1 MKRLCMLLA
10 LCGVLAVGCS
20 EWDFH
25 LTGGSGKPSG
35 KPSGDENNTSD
46 VVFDVESESIITV
59 NVDAAGGNVDIHLST
74 NIEYSVNI
82 AEEAQSWV
90 SLAESRADVRE
101 EVVTFV
107 VAPNEEMATRVA
119 RVTFNDAEG
128 KVLYNLNLSQKGSVE
143 AAPFF
148 NLTGETEFSFEAE
161 GGNVAVSIET
171 NIDFEVVVAEDAAAW
186 LGVAEALADR
196 VVFAISANDSYESRS
211 AEVQFI
217 DVDGAV
223 LATIAFSQK
232 GLVEDNGDQIF
243 NFNIIDSYVVEHTG
257 GNIMIAVSTNIDYK
271 VSIPEAA
278 QAWIT
283 LSETRGEV
291 VTEVLTFVVA
301 ANNTS
306 EERSA
311 EVLFTDAADVALQ
324 SFTITQKGMNREGNI
339 VFADEDV
346 KAVCV
351 KKYDVDGDGEVSYQ
365 EAEWVTYIPNRFF
378 SSSVSSNMNTFDEL
392 KYFINVSSIHSEAF
406 YSCTNLTSIT
416 FPDSLQSIGEM
427 AFYGCKGL
435 TTFNM
440 PKGVNYIY
448 SDAFRGCDNLKRV
461 YVSDL
466 TAWCKVEFENAYA
479 NPLYYGAY
487 LFVNDVFITELTIPT
502 GITAIKAFAF
512 FNCDSLKKLTI
523 PAGVTS
529 IGKSAFNGCDVLSEV
544 SLPNTLTSI
553 GGYVFCNCLG
563 LREIALPESLTTI
576 GSYAFAYSGL
586 TTITIPASV
595 TSIADSAFYD
605 CGELR
610 YVYCTATTPPTIS
623 GSNAF
628 YGNASS
634 RKIYVPTAS
643 VDAYKKAAGW
653 SSYASSIYG
662 YDFN

>member
-1 MKRLCMLLA
+1 M
-10 LCGVLAVGCS
+10 GCS

-46 VVFDVESESIITV
+46 VVFDVEGESIITV
-59 NVDAAGGNVDIHLST
+59 NVDAAGGNVDINLST

-148 NLTGETEFSFEAE
+148 NLNGETEFSFEAE

-243 NFNIIDSYVVEHTG
+243 NFSIIDSYVVEHTG

-351 KKYDVDGDGEVSYQ
+351 KMYDVDGDGEVSYQ
-365 EAEWVTYIPNRFF
+365 EAEWVTYIPKNFF
-378 SSSVSSNMNTFDEL
+378 GSSSSSSLTKFNTFDEL

-406 YSCTNLTSIT
+406 YCCSQLTSIA
-416 FPDSLQSIGEM
+416 FPDSLQSIGER
-427 AFYGCKGL
+427 AFYSCTGL

-448 SDAFRGCDNLKRV
+448 SNAFESCKNLKRV

-466 TAWCKVEFENAYA
+466 TAWCKVDFENAYA

-502 GITAIKAFAF
+502 GITAIKAYTFW
-512 FNCDSLKKLTI
+512 NCDSLKKVTI
-523 PAGVTS
+523 PACVTS

-553 GGYVFCNCLG
+553 GSYVFKGCLG

-576 GSYAFAYSGL
+576 GSYAFAESGL

-595 TSIADSAFYD
+595 TSIGDSAFD
-605 CGELR
+605 SCGELR
-610 YVYCTATTPPTIS
+610 YVYCTATTPPTMNNNS
-623 GSNAF
+623 YAF
-628 YGNASS
+628 ADNASS

-643 VDAYKKAAGW
+643 VDAYKKATGW
-653 SSYASSIYG
+653 ISYASSIYG